1 MFLQRRILFL
11 EVSKKTLF
19 NILKKKVEKGL
30 GEMKEINVS
39 IDKVSN
45 MNKMSH
51 KNMNAHIL

>member
-11 EVSKKTLF
+11 EVIKKTLC

>member
-30 GEMKEINVS
+30 GEMKEVNVS